1 MDLKRALAKGIQQQL
16 LEGEIPLGGVV
27 IIEELEGLDY
37 SIEAQAVTPLETLVR
52 AKTAKGVRYFTVKV
66 TENI

>member
-27 IIEELEGLDY
+27 IEELEGPDY
-37 SIEAQAVTPLETLVR
+37 SIEAQAITPLETLVR